1 MGTFLTVLYVI
12 CAVGVIYRVISGAWT
27 GQKSYLLD
35 GTEVKIPKSQAKH
48 TEAAEASEPP
58 RPAASAATAE
68 ASQPAEASE
77 SSQPP
82 RPAKPVDVIF
92 DILAKLGCQPERK
105 VIDDKEAIIASYQG
119 ANFEFRF
126 NGNWATV
133 YFPFWTF
140 VLADDP
146 NLPLLREAINQAN
159 YHEGPTILWT
169 PPHPDGRIYLH
180 SAFQFYINLDFP
192 DNESMLIS
200 ILCSFFDKIEHLR
213 HIIHNLSEQQAQN
226 N

>member
-1 MGTFLTVLYVI
+1 MGTFFTVLYVI

-35 GTEVKIPKSQAKH
+35 GTEVKIHKSQAKH
-48 TEAAEASEPP
+48 TEAAEASESSQ
-58 RPAASAATAE
+58 PAASG
-68 ASQPAEASE
+68 QPSRP
-77 SSQPP
+77 S

-92 DILAKLGCQPERK
+92 DIFAKLGCQPQRK
-105 VIDDKEAIIASYQG
+105 VIDDKEAVIASYQG

-180 SAFQFYINLDFP
+180 SVFQFYINLDFP
-192 DNESMLIS
+192 DNEAMLIS

-213 HIIHNLSEQQAQN
+213 QIIHNLSEQQAQSN
-226 N
+226 

>member
-1 MGTFLTVLYVI
+1 MGTFLTVLSVI

-35 GTEVKIPKSQAKH
+35 GTEVKISKSQTKH
-48 TEAAEASEPP
+48 TEAAEASEPSQ
-58 RPAASAATAE
+58 PAASG
-68 ASQPAEASE
+68 QPSR
-77 SSQPP
+77 PP

-92 DILAKLGCQPERK
+92 DIFAKLGCQPQRK

-159 YHEGPTILWT
+159 YHEGPTTLWT

-180 SAFQFYINLDFP
+180 SMFQFYINLDFP
-192 DNESMLIS
+192 DNEAMLIS

-213 HIIHNLSEQQAQN
+213 QIIHNLFEQQAQN

>member
-35 GTEVKIPKSQAKH
+35 GTEVKIHKSQTKH
-48 TEAAEASEPP
+48 TEAAEASEPSQ
-58 RPAASAATAE
+58 PAASG
-68 ASQPAEASE
+68 QPSR
-77 SSQPP
+77 PP

-92 DILAKLGCQPERK
+92 DIFAKLGCQPERK

-180 SAFQFYINLDFP
+180 SVFQFYINLDFA
-192 DNESMLIS
+192 DNEAMLIS

-213 HIIHNLSEQQAQN
+213 QIIHNLSEQQAQN

>member
-1 MGTFLTVLYVI
+1 MGTFFTVLYVI

-35 GTEVKIPKSQAKH
+35 GTEVKIPKSQTKH
-48 TEAAEASEPP
+48 TEAAEASEPSQ
-58 RPAASAATAE
+58 PAASG
-68 ASQPAEASE
+68 QPSRP
-77 SSQPP
+77 S

-92 DILAKLGCQPERK
+92 DIFAKLGCQPQRK
-105 VIDDKEAIIASYQG
+105 VIDDKEAVIASYQG

-180 SAFQFYINLDFP
+180 SVFQFYINPDFP
-192 DNESMLIS
+192 DNEAMLIS

-213 HIIHNLSEQQAQN
+213 QIIHNLSEQQAQSN
-226 N
+226 